1 MSPEE
6 ALIEFAKF
14 GEYLWR
20 QGGYVPA
27 RGISKKIRDVLRA
40 IGEEHVKK
48 MTAEAEQATLVA
60 WFGIHEFRTRPAGS
74 ELDPLL
80 CVKCDQPEL
89 NPIHTTRKES

>member
-40 IGEEHVKK
+40 IGDEHGKK

-60 WFGIHEFRTRPAGS
+60 WFGIHEFRVRPAGS
-74 ELDPLL
+74 SLDMAL
-80 CVKCDQPEL
+80 CVRCEQPET
-89 NPIHTTRKES
+89 NPIHTRKES